1 MTNDISAKN
10 FKKVFSVALTAIL
23 VVSGFFVF
31 SGTALATTTI
41 TVTSNTSWSALNPQ
55 PTNADTVTVKNGA
68 TLTVDV
74 TNGTAKII
82 ELGDRSTSGT
92 LLFNAGTKVTV
103 TTALNIDNNGKGSI
117 DMSAGGTL
125 SIGGTISVTDLGTW
139 TPGTGTVEYNKS
151 GNQTITA
158 ALGSYNNLI
167 TSGSGTKTLGG
178 AITVNGNLTIGSST
192 TLDVSSGGNYGLV
205 VKGDW
210 SNSGTFTQRS
220 GTVTL
225 SGTSAQ
231 TMTGATTFYNLT
243 LNNSNGLN
251 INNNE
256 TINHILTLTSGNITT
271 GNNKVIISAG
281 GTVTHTSGHVVGNL
295 QMNIPTGTPVI
306 TYHVGTT
313 SAYTPLLIDVD
324 EYGSGG
330 AIAGGLIASTI
341 GSGCDNFSGSG
352 LSPAKSINRCWT
364 LVPAGA
370 ALGTRT
376 YKLTLTFLT
385 DDVPD
390 GANTSNF
397 VVRRFSNG
405 TWNSTTAGTRTGV
418 STQATGINSFSDFA
432 VGQPDQPPT
441 MTVTSPNGG
450 EKWKGTQAIIWT
462 ADDPDGDTLTIT
474 TQKSTDGVIWTDI
487 ATGEAND
494 GSFSWDTT
502 ATADGNNYKIRVIA
516 SDGQLTG
523 QDDSN
528 SVFTIDNTPPTIIA
542 PDDIIQEATGPATS
556 VLLGSPVVSDN
567 LDANPI
573 VTNNDLEAYPVGATA
588 VTWTA
593 TDHAGNSATATQN
606 ITIVDIT
613 APNIIAPADI
623 TQEANGVESTIKGEL
638 GLGTPTVS
646 DVADPEPSV
655 TNDAPELFLLGTTT
669 VTWTATDASENSATA
684 TQTVTIIDTTPPS
697 ITPPEEQT
705 FEATGLLTEPEELTP
720 ATAEDIADPDPVI
733 TYEPHSFP
741 VGTTEVTWTA
751 TDASENSSE
760 TTSKVTIEDTTGP
773 VIDGH
778 EDLTIEATGPDGAL
792 VTYTNPTANDLV
804 DGEVAVTCEL
814 VSGSQFPLDDTEVT
828 CTAQDSQGNEAEP
841 VTFTVSVVDTTG
853 PVIAEHGDET
863 AEATFPSGAVVEYT
877 NPTANDLVDGEVAVT
892 CEPASGSQFA
902 LGDTEVTC
910 TAEDNQSNIST
921 SNFTVY
927 VVDTTAPEITAP
939 DDVTVEA
946 EGVTTQVELGDPV
959 VEDIVDSNPAITSD
973 APETFPLGTTVVT
986 WTATDASNNT
996 ASATQEVIIQ
1006 DTTPP
1011 DITAP
1016 DDQTFEATGLL
1027 TEPEELTPATAE
1039 DIADPDP
1046 VITYEPHSFPVG
1058 TTEVTWTATDVSE
1071 NIATAT
1077 SNVIIQDTTPPEI
1090 TDSLSD
1096 ITLGAIS
1103 PEGIVVVYTIPSA
1116 TDLVDESVPV
1126 NCSPASES
1134 TFPLGTTPVTCTAT
1148 DSHGN
1153 SSSKGFNIIIK
1164 DNDAPVLSIPS
1175 DFTEEATGPSG
1186 ATITYSASAVDA
1198 IDDTVSV
1205 NCSISSGLIFPIGD
1219 TTVNCSATDT
1229 AGNVAEGSFT
1239 ITVQDATPP
1248 TLIVPLD
1255 ITQEAVSSSG
1265 ATVTFTASASDTV
1278 SGPLTP
1284 TCTPMSDSTFP
1295 LGTTTVTCTATD
1307 AAGNTAT
1314 SSFNIIVQDTTKP
1327 IITLNG
1333 DQYLTI
1339 EMGSTY
1345 TEAGATWTDI
1355 VDGSG
1360 AANIGGDTIN
1370 TAVVGV
1376 YHVTYNKTD
1385 IHSNIALEV
1394 VRTVTVQ
1401 DTTAPVIT
1409 RLGDAT
1415 VNLTVGNPY
1424 TDAGATA
1431 FDDVDGDITDN
1442 IAVTGLPIDTSA
1454 PGTFT
1459 IYYNVSDAALNP
1471 AIEVTRTVNVNS
1483 TPPASDT
1490 TAPVITL
1497 IGSATV
1503 NLTVGDS
1510 YNDAGATASDNV
1522 DGDISANIV
1531 AVNPVDTN
1539 VVGTYTIT
1547 YNVSDA
1553 ALNPAIEVTRTVNVS
1568 AAPDT
1573 TVPTVSAG
1581 PNIAASADITIS
1593 DSSATDAS
1601 GIKSYLWEKV
1611 SGPGE
1616 VTFSDN
1622 TILNPSVSATIA
1634 GEYKLKLTVTDN
1646 ANNSA
1651 SDEMIYTKL
1660 SESQVMASSS
1670 TNVTEEQKEVVI
1682 NNSNNSETTINIPS
1696 SVSDATI
1703 NVNSLISDDGTSA
1716 TALLP
1721 QISINANTS
1730 ISSDPVIVNIPA
1742 DTTVTAP
1749 TGWNGTINSPT
1760 VKDNSS
1766 VSVPVGSDQTAS
1778 VSSVIEIGYGDV
1790 KLVFDKAVRILLPGQ
1805 AGKNVGYS
1813 RSGVFTFI
1821 DSVCSENSQSA
1832 GDALLPEGDCKIDVG
1847 SDLVVWTKHFTK
1859 FATYT
1864 ISQNPVPVI
1873 SGGGLILGLTIPP
1886 ESVRISNIGENS
1898 VTITWTT
1905 SYFSTSQVIYDT
1917 VPGRFDLN
1925 AGSPKYGYAYSKEG
1939 DDSGLEKVTGHS
1951 VTIYGLSSGTTYY
1964 YRTVSQGS
1972 LAVSS
1977 QEYSFTTQG
1986 VTKAGEEVVT
1996 PQPGAGGIP
2005 SGEEIIEIPPAEAP
2019 AEAPAEGAIEKPE
2032 GFIPEGA
2039 APAEG
2044 GIVTIPPE
2052 ERVPGERLGP
2062 LLLASAGVIRETAWM
2077 VILATFCLIGLIV
2090 IGIREWELARKKKKS
2105 RL

>member
-697 ITPPEEQT
+697 ITPPEE
-705 FEATGLLTEPEELTP
+705 
-720 ATAEDIADPDPVI
+720 
-733 TYEPHSFP
+733 
-741 VGTTEVTWTA
+741 
-751 TDASENSSE
+751 
-760 TTSKVTIEDTTGP
+760 
-773 VIDGH
+773 
-778 EDLTIEATGPDGAL
+778 
-792 VTYTNPTANDLV
+792 
-804 DGEVAVTCEL
+804 
-814 VSGSQFPLDDTEVT
+814 
-828 CTAQDSQGNEAEP
+828 
-841 VTFTVSVVDTTG
+841 
-853 PVIAEHGDET
+853 
-863 AEATFPSGAVVEYT
+863 
-877 NPTANDLVDGEVAVT
+877 
-892 CEPASGSQFA
+892 
-902 LGDTEVTC
+902 
-910 TAEDNQSNIST
+910 
-921 SNFTVY
+921 
-927 VVDTTAPEITAP
+927 
-939 DDVTVEA
+939 
-946 EGVTTQVELGDPV
+946 
-959 VEDIVDSNPAITSD
+959 
-973 APETFPLGTTVVT
+973 
-986 WTATDASNNT
+986 
-996 ASATQEVIIQ
+996 
-1006 DTTPP
+1006 
-1011 DITAP
+1011 
-1016 DDQTFEATGLL
+1016 QTFEATGLL